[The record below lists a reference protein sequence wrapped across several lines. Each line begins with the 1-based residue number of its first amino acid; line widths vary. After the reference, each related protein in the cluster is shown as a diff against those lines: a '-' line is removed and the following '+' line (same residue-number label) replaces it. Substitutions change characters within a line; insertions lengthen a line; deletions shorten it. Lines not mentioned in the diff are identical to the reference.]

1 MSSGPRR
8 CSRHRSRTADTR
20 SAREYPEPRTSAGRH
35 PRPRRRRGVQPG
47 DTPPD
52 AGQTSGLSHPQPNPS
67 RVMPVF
73 AILLIALIVLGV
85 AAFFVAR
92 AFALFD

>member
-1 MSSGPRR
+1 MSNQDPGPR
-8 CSRHRSRTADTR
+8 
-20 SAREYPEPRTSAGRH
+20 PEDAPGLDAGG
-35 PRPRRRRGVQPG
+35 GVQPG
-47 DTPPD
+47 DSPPD

-73 AILLIALIVLGV
+73 AIVLIALIVLGV

>member
-1 MSSGPRR
+1 MSTQDPGPR
-8 CSRHRSRTADTR
+8 
-20 SAREYPEPRTSAGRH
+20 PEDAPGLDAGG
-35 PRPRRRRGVQPG
+35 GVQPG

-73 AILLIALIVLGV
+73 AIVLIALIVLGV

>member
-1 MSSGPRR
+1 MSTQDPGPRPED
-8 CSRHRSRTADTR
+8 APGLDT
-20 SAREYPEPRTSAGRH
+20 GG
-35 PRPRRRRGVQPG
+35 GVQPG

-73 AILLIALIVLGV
+73 AIVLIALIVLGV

>member
-1 MSSGPRR
+1 MSTQDPGPR
-8 CSRHRSRTADTR
+8 
-20 SAREYPEPRTSAGRH
+20 PEDVPGLDAGG
-35 PRPRRRRGVQPG
+35 GVQPG

-73 AILLIALIVLGV
+73 AIVLIALIVLGV

>member
-1 MSSGPRR
+1 MSNQDPGPR
-8 CSRHRSRTADTR
+8 
-20 SAREYPEPRTSAGRH
+20 PEDAPGLDAGG
-35 PRPRRRRGVQPG
+35 GVQPG
-47 DTPPD
+47 DAPPD

-73 AILLIALIVLGV
+73 AIVLIALIVLGV

>member
-1 MSSGPRR
+1 MSTQNPGPQPE
-8 CSRHRSRTADTR
+8 DT
-20 SAREYPEPRTSAGRH
+20 PGLDAGG
-35 PRPRRRRGVQPG
+35 GVQPG

-85 AAFFVAR
+85 ATFFVAR

>member
-1 MSSGPRR
+1 MSNQDPGPR
-8 CSRHRSRTADTR
+8 
-20 SAREYPEPRTSAGRH
+20 PEDAPGLDAGG
-35 PRPRRRRGVQPG
+35 GVQPG

-73 AILLIALIVLGV
+73 ADTERLGHRTTETPNGR
-85 AAFFVAR
+85 AR
-92 AFALFD
+92 QGRPSAPT

>member
-1 MSSGPRR
+1 MSNQDPGPR
-8 CSRHRSRTADTR
+8 
-20 SAREYPEPRTSAGRH
+20 PEDAPGLDAGG
-35 PRPRRRRGVQPG
+35 GVQPG

-73 AILLIALIVLGV
+73 AIVLIALIVLGV

>member
-1 MSSGPRR
+1 LSNQDPGPR
-8 CSRHRSRTADTR
+8 
-20 SAREYPEPRTSAGRH
+20 PEDAPGLDAGG
-35 PRPRRRRGVQPG
+35 GVQPG

-73 AILLIALIVLGV
+73 AIVLIALIVLGV

>member
-1 MSSGPRR
+1 MSTQDPGPR
-8 CSRHRSRTADTR
+8 
-20 SAREYPEPRTSAGRH
+20 PEDAPGLEAGG
-35 PRPRRRRGVQPG
+35 GVQPG

-73 AILLIALIVLGV
+73 AIVLIALIVLGV